1 MGILKV
7 RTALALRWEA
17 PGFCGMPQFL
27 KQYLSILGEDST
39 QPIPSQILCYEDLC
53 KEYGL

>member
-7 RTALALRWEA
+7 RTALALRGEA
-17 PGFCGMPQFL
+17 PGFFGMPQFL

-39 QPIPSQILCYEDLC
+39 QPIPSQILCYENLC